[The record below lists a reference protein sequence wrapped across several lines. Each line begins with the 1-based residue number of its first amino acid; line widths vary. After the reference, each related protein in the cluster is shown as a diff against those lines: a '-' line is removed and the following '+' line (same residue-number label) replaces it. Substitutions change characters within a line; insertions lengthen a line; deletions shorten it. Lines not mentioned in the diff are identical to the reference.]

1 MTWMQLTQLYSKL
14 KAPLSHAKP
23 SSGGGLGQCER
34 ELYGVLLLMMMLSHQ
49 QVEQVAV
56 GSHQHAGYQLIRQT
70 KRSSVRYTVGWLQ
83 SVAWCSR
90 ITRRLSKTTNRQ
102 SVQRIEL
109 LFVNMHHLI
118 ARMRPNEA
126 MRALVDR
133 MKTQIA
139 TRQALVNSLKQ

>member
-1 MTWMQLTQLYSKL
+1 
-14 KAPLSHAKP
+14 
-23 SSGGGLGQCER
+23 
-34 ELYGVLLLMMMLSHQ
+34 MMMLSHQ

-83 SVAWCSR
+83 SLAWCSGLTLATAHTP
-90 ITRRLSKTTNRQ
+90 IVQNTTNRQ